1 MHTFKRCFKS
11 GTKSIQLSTVA
22 FHSFYPVCISV
33 CPTTAAKSEGN
44 QYKWPLI
51 LNGTVCCQC
60 CQLHFPYDAL
70 GLKNED
76 KKYFYSQDEKT
87 FKQGNICKKVSVWD
101 FWWFCDVSNDVAL
114 SQGGIL
120 NNSSMFNTLMFF
132 PYSIQSTHI
141 AISWNQ
147 LSHINSFEILKENW
161 SLLFYNHSCTDFKA
175 SLQRFHLKCQII

>member
-1 MHTFKRCFKS
+1 MVMS
-11 GTKSIQLSTVA
+11 
-22 FHSFYPVCISV
+22 
-33 CPTTAAKSEGN
+33 AASA
-44 QYKWPLI
+44 
-51 LNGTVCCQC
+51 VS
-60 CQLHFPYDAL
+60 LHFPYDAL
-70 GLKNED
+70 GLKNKD
-76 KKYFYSQDEKT
+76 KKFFIHKMRKHLNKVT
-87 FKQGNICKKVSVWD
+87 FVRKFLFEI

-114 SQGGIL
+114 PQRGIL

-175 SLQRFHLKCQII
+175 SLQWFYLKCQIM